1 MRAHSQR
8 GNRALG
14 QTVRVSPAAYGAL
27 KELASESGRP
37 LSRTLEEI
45 VQDAHRR
52 LLWAR
57 FAASNRLA
65 QDDPTANAED
75 ALWSAADADGFD
87 PDEGIS
93 WDEKLEDA
101 ASW

>member
-1 MRAHSQR
+1 MSAHTRSSP
-8 GNRALG
+8 AVG

-27 KELASESGRP
+27 KELAAESGRP

-45 VQDAHRR
+45 VRDAHRR

-57 FAASNRLA
+57 FAEANRLA
-65 QDDPTANAED
+65 QDDPAADAED
-75 ALWSAADADGFD
+75 ALWSAADVDGLD
-87 PDEGIS
+87 PDEGIA